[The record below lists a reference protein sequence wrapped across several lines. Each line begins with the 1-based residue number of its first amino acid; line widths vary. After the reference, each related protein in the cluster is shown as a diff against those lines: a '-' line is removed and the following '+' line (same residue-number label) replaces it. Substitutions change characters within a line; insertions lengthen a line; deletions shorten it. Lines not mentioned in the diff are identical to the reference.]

1 MPDELQQIKRV
12 PQVFEHPNLP
22 IEGLI
27 ESIVQDFQAVEHVRL
42 FKFSKGIDCG
52 EVWASDLKTRKESI
66 RWDRDMSIKEG
77 WENLDE
83 IYKYHRKVPIATLRA
98 SS

>member
-1 MPDELQQIKRV
+1 
-12 PQVFEHPNLP
+12 
-22 IEGLI
+22 
-27 ESIVQDFQAVEHVRL
+27 VEHVRL

-83 IYKYHRKVPIATLRA
+83 VYKYHRKYLSQHYKPLPKSIAVVTIPTECRLREQV
-98 SS
+98 